1 MTNYSLYP
9 SKQQVKE
16 SFFRN
21 YRRRECK
28 TLLGELAKIPEKFTL
43 RLKYETVIVAHVAH
57 SPICIPTL
65 ELRMKPL
72 NRRELHASGTFQLAA
87 KSGSEE
93 DMANMVSEFLRRLP
107 LMVDACAELER
118 QDPSICC
125 AGISRAWS
133 DGNGMRFHFGIG
145 RQRFYGGDKVGYEYY
160 IGGQDR
166 LVSGN
171 RNIEESVSLFAQAIG
186 VHKGSPRNKDW
197 DKSDYLEFLR
207 INAPVELKLQNLPS
221 HQTDDGSGVCI
232 LSALQNR
239 QLNDVM
245 INYKLTATELCV
257 HELVVRPRFDETG
270 TAKHYS
276 ESRRTLVY
284 TAIELGCEN
293 LLKSATL
300 LRPSIDVILGY
311 SQSAAIGSF
320 PIDELVD

>member
-9 SKQQVKE
+9 SKQEVKK

-28 TLLGELAKIPEKFTL
+28 DLLSKIPKGFTL
-43 RLKYETVIVAHVAH
+43 RLKYESVIVAQVAH

-72 NRRELHASGTFQLAA
+72 NQRELHASGTFQLAA
-87 KSGSEE
+87 KSGSPE
-93 DMANMVSEFLRRLP
+93 DMANMVSQFSGRLSD
-107 LMVDACAELER
+107 MIEACAELER
-118 QDPSICC
+118 QDPSIRC
-125 AGISRAWS
+125 AGISKAWS

-145 RQRFYGGDKVGYEYY
+145 RQRFYGGDKVGYESY
-160 IGGQDR
+160 IGGPDR
-166 LVSGN
+166 LVSGKGT
-171 RNIEESVSLFAQAIG
+171 IEKSVSLFAQAIG

-207 INAPVELKLQNLPS
+207 TNAPVELKLQNLP
-221 HQTDDGSGVCI
+221 HRTDEGSGVCI

-239 QLNDVM
+239 QANDVT
-245 INYKLTATELCV
+245 INFTLTATELYV

-270 TAKHYS
+270 TALHYG

-284 TAIELGCEN
+284 TALELGGEN

-300 LRPSIDVILGY
+300 LPPSIDVILGY
-311 SQSAAIGSF
+311 RQSAAIGSL
-320 PIDELVD
+320 PIDGLVD

>member
-9 SKQQVKE
+9 SKQQVKD

-28 TLLGELAKIPEKFTL
+28 DLLGKIPENFAL
-43 RLKYETVIVAHVAH
+43 RLKYETVIVAHVAS

-72 NRRELHASGTFQLAA
+72 NRRELHMFGTFQLAA
-87 KSGSEE
+87 KSGSPE
-93 DMANMVSEFLRRLP
+93 DMANMVSQFSGRLSA
-107 LMVDACAELER
+107 MIEACAELER
-118 QDPSICC
+118 QDPSIRC
-125 AGISRAWS
+125 AGISKAWS
-133 DGNGMRFHFGIG
+133 DDNGLRFHFGVG
-145 RQRFYGGDKVGYEYY
+145 RQRFYGGDKVGYESY
-160 IGGQDR
+160 IGGPDR
-166 LVSGN
+166 LVSGC
-171 RNIEESVSLFAQAIG
+171 IAASVSRFAQAIG

-239 QLNDVM
+239 QPNDVT
-245 INYKLTATELCV
+245 INFKLTATELCV

-270 TAKHYS
+270 TTKHYS
-276 ESRRTLVY
+276 ESSKTLVY
-284 TAIELGCEN
+284 TAIELGGAN
-293 LLKSATL
+293 LLEQAISLGATIGDILDLKYASSAVFENVNT
-300 LRPSIDVILGY
+300 
-311 SQSAAIGSF
+311 
-320 PIDELVD
+320 ELFD